1 MANRRI
7 ATQRCSRGC
16 LVTDMSLL
24 FKDNTQEELDDL
36 ALRVEELSQR
46 LGELWARITGSSGE
60 ASRSGG
66 ARGSGIDS
74 LFGIS
79 LESLARRTGY
89 QIAGGESLDVVVR
102 TAVRQVER
110 AAGRRLER
118 LLAGKLG
125 YGLLASLAG
134 GGALALL
141 DAGFAAITRLF
152 KKRRLDLPRL
162 EERPYGGF
170 PRFAERTR
178 LIPPGAERD
187 DRLERELVGMLARS
201 IAEEK

>member
-1 MANRRI
+1 
-7 ATQRCSRGC
+7 
-16 LVTDMSLL
+16 MSLL

-36 ALRVEELSQR
+36 AMRVEELSQR
-46 LGELWARITGSSGE
+46 LGELWARVTGSSGE
-60 ASRSGG
+60 TSRTGG
-66 ARGSGIDS
+66 LRGSNNNS

-89 QIAGGESLDVVVR
+89 QLAGGESLDVVVR
-102 TAVRQVER
+102 TAVQQVER
-110 AAGRRLER
+110 AAGRRLEK
-118 LLAGKLG
+118 LLVSKLG
-125 YGLLASLAG
+125 GGLLASLVG

-152 KKRRLDLPRL
+152 KKRRLDLPEV

-170 PRFAERTR
+170 PGFAERTR

>member
-1 MANRRI
+1 
-7 ATQRCSRGC
+7 
-16 LVTDMSLL
+16 MSLL

-36 ALRVEELSQR
+36 AARVEELSQR
-46 LGELWARITGSSGE
+46 LSELWARVTGSSAE
-60 ASRSGG
+60 TSRSSGL
-66 ARGSGIDS
+66 RGPSIDS

-89 QIAGGESLDVVVR
+89 QLAGGESLDVVVR

-110 AAGRRLER
+110 AAGRRLEK

-125 YGLLASLAG
+125 GGLLAGLVG

-152 KKRRLDLPRL
+152 KKRRLDLPEV

-170 PRFAERTR
+170 PRYAERTC
-178 LIPPGAERD
+178 LISTGAERD
-187 DRLERELVGMLARS
+187 NRLERELVGMLARS